1 MGSGAVTLGTAGA
14 ATPITAGSGTAS
26 FRLVIHGAASAASA
40 LNGLYLLSQRNSSGG
55 KGGNSDDF
63 AEYTPPTFEKMKAG
77 NNTAKNDEVSGIGK
91 QYFKRAWNGKIR
103 DEIHDRLTVYKQQ
116 HGVSNVPKKDLHR
129 IIKEYYE
136 ETMEK

>member
-1 MGSGAVTLGTAGA
+1 MNTE
-14 ATPITAGSGTAS
+14 
-26 FRLVIHGAASAASA
+26 FRLYDPRLANCRIIESILASSA

-55 KGGNSDDF
+55 KRGNSDDF
-63 AEYTPPTFEKMKAG
+63 DEDTPPTFEKMKAG

-91 QYFKRAWNGKIR
+91 QYFKSAWNGKIR
-103 DEIHDRLTVYKQQ
+103 DEIHDRLTVYKRQ